1 MTPVTPRNILQHEL
15 IGLEARVVESANESH
30 KSIAGRVVDESRNTL
45 VIRQGGEIKRVPKRD
60 ATFRFILPD
69 GEVEVEGKAI
79 HGRPADRV
87 KKKIKR
93 RW

>member
-1 MTPVTPRNILQHEL
+1 VTPVTPRNILQHEL